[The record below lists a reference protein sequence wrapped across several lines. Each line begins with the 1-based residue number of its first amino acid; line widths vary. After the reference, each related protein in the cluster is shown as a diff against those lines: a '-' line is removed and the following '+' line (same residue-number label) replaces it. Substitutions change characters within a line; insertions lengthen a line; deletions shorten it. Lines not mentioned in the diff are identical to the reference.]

1 MAEEEVDPF
10 VLQDAYQRQPLLNST
25 SRQDSCSSDDDA
37 GGANSSGYTRRKSK
51 PPRDNRNND
60 VQIDIDAD
68 DEGDDGSEAP
78 LDEVDR
84 DGIPSEILKTVLV
97 GPLSVRGNGRDAI
110 GKARILCNATRPF
123 PQAFVWLFFGGVAT
137 TTSLAM
143 THDRVPQIDPLPDTF
158 LDNVKYQEWGLDASE
173 VIIMVA
179 MAVTLTLMIFHQHR

>member
-68 DEGDDGSEAP
+68 DEDDDGSLAP

-97 GPLSVRGNGRDAI
+97 GPL
-110 GKARILCNATRPF
+110 CNRESKDI
-123 PQAFVWLFFGGVAT
+123 V
-137 TTSLAM
+137 
-143 THDRVPQIDPLPDTF
+143 
-158 LDNVKYQEWGLDASE
+158 
-173 VIIMVA
+173 
-179 MAVTLTLMIFHQHR
+179 